1 MTVGQA
7 WAMGAGRQIRYD
19 TRGNRPRWVMPLT
32 LFILAMSAVQVIVSL
47 QRWGFAGVTI
57 AGSLWLMWIVLLLLL
72 LARRTEL
79 VVDPS
84 GIRRPYLPRIDWGG
98 IAAVSRPRPTD
109 EYVRLV
115 PNRGRRRVAIGLPSS
130 YAEQVA
136 KIGKKPLRD

>member
-1 MTVGQA
+1 
-7 WAMGAGRQIRYD
+7 MGAGRQIRYD
-19 TRGNRPRWVMPLT
+19 TRGNRPRWVLPLT
-32 LFILAMSAVQVIVSL
+32 LVILAMSAAQVFVSW

-57 AGSLWLMWIVLLLLL
+57 ASALWLGWIAVLLLM
-72 LARRTEL
+72 LARRTEV
-79 VVDPS
+79 VVDTT

-115 PNRGRRRVAIGLPSS
+115 PNRGRRRVSIGLPSS

-136 KIGKKPLRD
+136 RIGKKQLRD